1 VSETGSRPQ
10 SARWFERARRAMP
23 GGVNSPVR
31 AFGAVGGVP
40 PFIRRGRGPR
50 IEDEDGN
57 TYIDYVLS
65 WGPLILGHAPEV
77 VTAALAEAA
86 AEGTSF
92 GAPTRWEALL
102 AEELCDAVPGLEM
115 VRLVN
120 SGTEAA
126 MSALRLARA
135 YTGRSRI
142 VKFAGCYHGHA
153 DSLLVEAGSGVA
165 TLGIPGTPGVTA
177 GAAADTISLPYNDID
192 AVEQAFAAYGDT
204 IAAVIVEPVA
214 GNMGC
219 VPPVPGFLEALR
231 RLTAQ
236 HGALLIFDEV
246 ITGFRLHR
254 GGAQAVCGIV
264 PDLTCLGKVIGGG
277 LPLAAYGGRREIMAM
292 VAPEGPVY
300 QAGTLSGNPL
310 AVRAGLAVVQA
321 LRDEGI
327 FRRLDETAAA
337 LTAGIGEA
345 LSAAGVPHC
354 IQRSGS
360 MFTVFFTEGPVRS
373 LDDARRSDAG
383 RFARFFHALLQR
395 GVYIPPSPY
404 ECWFVSA
411 AHGPAEVEA
420 TLAAVR
426 DAAAGGL

>member
-1 VSETGSRPQ
+1 MSETGSRPQ

-177 GAAADTISLPYNDID
+177 GAAADTISLSYNDID

>member
-1 VSETGSRPQ
+1 MSETGSRPQ

>member
-1 VSETGSRPQ
+1 DALPIWV
-10 SARWFERARRAMP
+10 ERARRAMP

-337 LTAGIGEA
+337 LPAGIGEA